1 MKTKKKNTSRYLMN
15 GIPNNEEGLALID
28 EMNKYLN
35 KDQYVIKKRGSGS
48 RVKVAK
54 ALGEHPRSYDNGIP
68 LKYAETIR
76 VYIESKPFSEFEIKQ
91 NTLETNQ
98 RIDELRRLNSDLYR
112 RVAELYHKLV
122 TIRSTLKVIC
132 EEDTSNLIAD
142 FHLGG

>member
-15 GIPNNEEGLALID
+15 GIPNNKKGLALIN

-91 NTLETNQ
+91 NHFEESQ
-98 RIDELRRLNSDLYR
+98 RIDELHRLNSELFR
-112 RVAELYHKLV
+112 RVQELYHKLSS
-122 TIRSTLKVIC
+122 IRSTLKAIL
-132 EEDTSNLIAD
+132 E
-142 FHLGG
+142 G